1 MKGPDGPPADAAE
14 RTDRLMRALEEL
26 DPEGVVGAG
35 AGEVYGYAPP
45 NIHLHVT

>member
-1 MKGPDGPPADAAE
+1 MQSPDGPPAAE
-14 RTDRLMRALEEL
+14 DRLMRALEEL

-35 AGEVYGYAPP
+35 GGEVYGYAPA